1 MGESGNMDGKK
12 NKNKYFIF
20 KRKQTHKDF
29 TTGLSRNIPM
39 SEQTIVYVANFYAQ
53 GCEKR

>member
-1 MGESGNMDGKK
+1 MDGKK